1 MQNHLPLLR
10 LISYPLL
17 SVSLCNHNC
26 SPLSMEILSTLHTL
40 SIGRTSTTHLEIYPD
55 HYLCNALTIQL
66 FLNTMYG

>member
-10 LISYPLL
+10 LIPYPLF

-40 SIGRTSTTHLEIYPD
+40 SIGRTSTTYLEIYPD
-55 HYLCNALTIQL
+55 HYLYTALTIQL

>member
-10 LISYPLL
+10 LIPYPLL

-40 SIGRTSTTHLEIYPD
+40 SIGRTSTTYLEIYPD
-55 HYLCNALTIQL
+55 QYLCTALTIQL